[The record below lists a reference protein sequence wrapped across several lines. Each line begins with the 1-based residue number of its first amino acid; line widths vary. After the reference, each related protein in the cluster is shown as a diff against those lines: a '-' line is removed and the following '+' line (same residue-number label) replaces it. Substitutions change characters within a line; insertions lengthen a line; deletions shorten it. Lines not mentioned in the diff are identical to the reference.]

1 MLSQYSDPLA
11 PVPYLQCGNRRLDL
25 STPRIMGVLNATPDS
40 FSDGGALGAASAGG
54 ASGFAVSV
62 DKALRR
68 AELMVA
74 DGAAIIDVGGESTRP
89 GAASVSVQQELDR
102 VVPVIEAITRQLD
115 VIVSVDTSS
124 PALIREAAVVG
135 AGLVNDVRAL
145 RRDGA
150 LSAAAA
156 TSMGVCLM
164 HMQGEPGT
172 MQQAPVYDDLLAE
185 VRVFLQ
191 QRVAAC
197 EAAGIARARIC
208 LDPGFGFGKTLTH
221 NYTLLRELAQLLGDG
236 LPLLAGLSRKSM
248 IGAVVERQVADRLP
262 GSLAA
267 AVLAVMHGAS
277 IVRVHDVAAT
287 ADALKVVQ
295 AAQNAS

>member
-1 MLSQYSDPLA
+1 MLSQTTDPDVSA
-11 PVPYLQCGNRRLDL
+11 PFLQCGSRRLDL
-25 STPRIMGVLNATPDS
+25 STPRIMGVLNVTPDS
-40 FSDGGALGAASAGG
+40 FSDGGALRASRGDAA
-54 ASGFAVSV
+54 GFSVSL

-68 AELMVA
+68 AESMVA

-89 GAASVSVQQELDR
+89 GAAPVSEQQELDR
-102 VVPVIEAITRQLD
+102 VVPVIEALARRLD
-115 VIVSVDTSS
+115 VIVSVDTSN
-124 PALIREAAVVG
+124 PAVIRESARVG

-145 RRDGA
+145 RREGA

-156 TSMGVCLM
+156 TAMGVCLM

-172 MQQAPVYDDLLAE
+172 MQQAPDYDNLLAD
-185 VRVFLQ
+185 VQAFLQ
-191 QRVAAC
+191 QRATAC
-197 EAAGIARARIC
+197 EASGIARARIC
-208 LDPGFGFGKTLTH
+208 LDPGFGFGKTLAH
-221 NYTLLRELAQLLGDG
+221 NYTLLRDMQQLLGTG

-295 AAQNAS
+295 AVNNAS